1 LTLTGN
7 WRIISITIF
16 FGEAVSRKLAIKNS
30 WRHNVMFLT
39 RLNASVWAAIL
50 MTALIIPAASG
61 EEAVTTPDTLTVGM
75 IAPDFTLKDE
85 EGVER
90 NLSDYLG
97 TKSVVL
103 AFYPKDFTGG

>member
-1 LTLTGN
+1 
-7 WRIISITIF
+7 
-16 FGEAVSRKLAIKNS
+16 
-30 WRHNVMFLT
+30 MFQT
-39 RLNASVWAAIL
+39 RLNASVLAVIL
-50 MTALIIPAASG
+50 TTVILIAAASG
-61 EEAVTTPDTLTVGM
+61 EKAVTTPDTLKVGM

-97 TKSVVL
+97 KKNIVL